1 MEEEARKSPVET
13 GGVLVGLAEPAIVLA
28 AGKPGENSVRNAVL
42 FKGDVA
48 ADGECLMH
56 ARKVFGDKVHVV
68 GYWHK
73 HPAGMTV
80 FSGQDL
86 HQARE
91 SASGFGDGKPLLV
104 IILTEESSRG
114 RLGTYPYMLRN
125 AQDTLRPIVHEAI
138 DVDDPRIQEA
148 LRKAPAMPDLHQGG
162 FWDLAEF
169 QFFQNAVGKAW
180 LQQDL
185 DRVRKAGWEV
195 TVGRAKKDGLL
206 VATFVRAGRTL
217 QGRFPRECPLNPPRM
232 FSSDRRE
239 FAELRALR
247 EWSSSRSLVE
257 VLAECVEVLTCPRC
271 ARIHLIGKE
280 KVLWVKG
287 KSGGSSCLWR
297 VRTD

>member
-1 MEEEARKSPVET
+1 MEEEARTSPMET
-13 GGVLVGLAEPAIVLA
+13 GGVLVGLAEPPIVLA
-28 AGKPGENSVRNAVL
+28 AGKPGENSVRNSVL

-48 ADGECLMH
+48 ADRECLMY
-56 ARKVFGDKVHVV
+56 ARKMFGDKVYVV

-104 IILTEESSRG
+104 LILTEGPDTRELR
-114 RLGTYPYMLRN
+114 TYPYVLHN
-125 AQDTLRPIVHEAI
+125 IEDDLHSVKYEVVAI
-138 DVDDPRIQEA
+138 EDSRIQEA
-148 LRKAPAMPDLHQGG
+148 LRKAPAMPDVHQGG
-162 FWDLAEF
+162 FWDLEDF

-180 LQQDL
+180 LQDDL
-185 DRVRKAGWEV
+185 DRVRKAGWEI

-206 VATFVRAGRTL
+206 VATFIRGGRAL
-217 QGRFPRECPLNPPRM
+217 QGRFPREFPLNPPRL

-239 FAELRALR
+239 FVELRSLR

-257 VLAECVEVLTCPRC
+257 VLEECIEVLTCPRC
-271 ARIHLIGKE
+271 SRIHVIGKE
-280 KVLWVKG
+280 KILWVKG
-287 KSGGSSCLWR
+287 KTGGSSCLWR
-297 VRTD
+297 VRTG